1 MTCLVRLE
9 DGRELWI
16 GARFV
21 EMIARASTTT
31 HQDTAYHDR

>member
-21 EMIARASTTT
+21 EVGAAP
-31 HQDTAYHDR
+31 TAP